1 MIKKIEVIG
10 SLPNEDWVLYFDRK
24 VSSFGR
30 YVKLD
35 PHGNEIC
42 IKYGLPRQRITVNG
56 KLERLYRII
65 ATVWIPKTE
74 EDILLG
80 RNFIDHIDNN
90 VNNNTVQNLRWC
102 TPQENSNNPITKQ
115 HAKVVH
121 KGKNLSAETKK
132 KISENNSRYWLGKT
146 FSIETRKKIS
156 EAKKGKQAG
165 SKNPS
170 FGKIWWTNGESNLYL
185 KDGEIPPC
193 GYYRGMTRSK
203 CKK

>member
-24 VSSFGR
+24 VSSLGR
-30 YVKLD
+30 YVKLNSL
-35 PHGNEIC
+35 GKEIS
-42 IKYGLPRQRITVNG
+42 IEYGQPRQLIKVNG
-56 KLERLYRII
+56 KPERLYRII

-80 RNFIDHIDNN
+80 RDCIDHIDTN

-102 TPQENSNNPITKQ
+102 TRRENANNPLTRQ
-115 HAKVVH
+115 HASEAH
-121 KGKNLSAETKK
+121 KGKKHSEESKK
-132 KISENNSRYWLGKT
+132 KISENSGRYWLGKKRPD
-146 FSIETRKKIS
+146 ETIKKMS
-156 EAKKGKQAG
+156 DAMKGKHSG
-165 SKNPS
+165 SKNPA

-185 KDGEIPPC
+185 KDGEMPPT
-193 GYYRGMTRSK
+193 GYYRGMTRR

>member
-10 SLPNEDWVLYFDRK
+10 SLENEDWVLYFDRK
-24 VSSFGR
+24 VSSLGR

-35 PHGNEIC
+35 PHGKEIG
-42 IKYGLPRQRITVNG
+42 IEYGRERQRISVNG

-80 RNFIDHIDNN
+80 RNCIDHIDTN

-102 TPQENSNNPITKQ
+102 TARENSNNPLTRQ
-115 HAKVVH
+115 HASKAQ
-121 KGKNLSAETKK
+121 KGKKMSDETKK
-132 KISENNSRYWLGKT
+132 KMSENNARYFLGKKL
-146 FSIETRKKIS
+146 SDETKKKIS
-156 EAKKGKQAG
+156 EAKKGKYGG

-185 KDGEIPPC
+185 KIGEIPPC
-193 GYYRGMTRSK
+193 DYYRGMTRRW
-203 CKK
+203 KK